1 MHRTQISL
9 EREQYDSLMREARRR
24 GISLA
29 AVVRALIS
37 EQLQGRPR
45 AGGKTPPL
53 AAIKGLGE
61 GDGQS
66 VGRHHNEFLYGRKR
80 A

>member
-1 MHRTQISL
+1 MFEVPFCLVGVVSFMFL
-9 EREQYDSLMREARRR
+9 VMC
-24 GISLA
+24 ISLA

-45 AGGKTPPL
+45 ADSKNPRL
-53 AAIKGLGE
+53 AALKGLGE
-61 GDGQS
+61 GDAQP
-66 VGRHHNEFLYGRKR
+66 VGRHHNEFLYGRKQ